1 MRFYMTIT
9 IDGRKYYIKRLYCEH
24 LKIKKIYLTR
34 NFYNKATYDYE
45 QKYIFQHEMARIVE
59 LIHKPVEYI
68 VLG

>member
-9 IDGRKYYIKRLYCEH
+9 IDNKKYYVKRLYCENFR
-24 LKIKKIYLTR
+24 IKKIYLTR

-45 QKYIFQHEMARIVE
+45 QKYIFQYEMARIIE